1 MHAAVLRAFGDLSD
15 AVVEEI
21 PDPVPGPDE
30 VLLRVEAVAA
40 NFVDL
45 LVIEGKYQFL
55 PDLPFVPGKGPAGVV
70 IGLGTNVSNVSE
82 GDRVLA
88 MAEQGGYGQ
97 LVTAPAQNVFKLPDS
112 LSFVNAASMSLVYD
126 TAWFALFE
134 RGRLTPGESA
144 FILGASGGVGYAS
157 IQLAARRRQLERAL
171 RHRQGVLRRRRHDL
185 HDSSNG
191 CRLG

>member
-21 PDPVPGPDE
+21 PNPIPGPDE

-70 IGLGTNVSNVSE
+70 IGLGTNVSN
-82 GDRVLA
+82 
-88 MAEQGGYGQ
+88 
-97 LVTAPAQNVFKLPDS
+97 
-112 LSFVNAASMSLVYD
+112 
-126 TAWFALFE
+126 
-134 RGRLTPGESA
+134 
-144 FILGASGGVGYAS
+144 I
-157 IQLAARRRQLERAL
+157 
-171 RHRQGVLRRRRHDL
+171 
-185 HDSSNG
+185 
-191 CRLG
+191 